1 MQTIT
6 IQMNDSVAEH
16 ILFFLKQLPK
26 KEVTII
32 PSQVEYK
39 LANKVSK
46 SLQEVHNKKTKP
58 LDMLINEL

>member
-16 ILFFLKQLPK
+16 VLFFLKQLPK

-32 PSQVEYK
+32 KSELEYK
-39 LANKVSK
+39 LAHKVSK
-46 SLQEVHNKKTKP
+46 SLQDVGNNKTRP
-58 LDMLINEL
+58 TG